1 MRFVPLL
8 ALASWL
14 ILLLPVLALSGCVG
28 APPIVAT
35 PSACASLLPEAWR
48 MPVPGAPLPINEGA
62 IEGNTVGDWIAF
74 GDAQTGQLDKAND
87 RTLSSIAIV
96 ERCEQ
101 LNREA
106 VAKAKRP
113 WWKIF

>member
-1 MRFVPLL
+1 MRKFAMLL
-8 ALASWL
+8 APISWL
-14 ILLLPVLALSGCVG
+14 ILALPMLALSGCVG

-35 PSACASLLPEAWR
+35 PSACASLLPDEWR
-48 MPVPGAPLPINEGA
+48 VPVAGAPLPLDSTAGS
-62 IEGNTVGDWIAF
+62 WIAF

-87 RTLSSIAIV
+87 RTTSSITIV

-101 LNREA
+101 LNRDA
-106 VAKAKRP
+106 IASAKRP

>member
-1 MRFVPLL
+1 MKLL
-8 ALASWL
+8 ALVSWL
-14 ILLLPVLALSGCVG
+14 ILLLPALVLSGCAG
-28 APPIVAT
+28 GPPIVAT

-48 MPVPGAPLPINEGA
+48 TPVPGAALPIEG
-62 IEGNTVGDWIAF
+62 ETVGDWIAF
-74 GDAQTGQLDKAND
+74 ADAQTGQLDKAND

-101 LNREA
+101 LNRDA
-106 VAKAKRP
+106 IASARRP